1 MKWWHCYK
9 GNESGKLFIAYVFS
23 AWVSSVCKV
32 SLKCGSFIG
41 RSTWND
47 TQRRA
52 INSFGPVIVAVSSI
66 YFEKRAVVACL
77 ACKWVNRWNSQADPC
92 SLCNFPYRGQTIK
105 CHSIKALGRSRKPNS
120 HNSSPSRRFKNYS
133 NEKLNK
139 LWQCYLIP
147 MEELGNNEC
156 RFRTFRLILPFVNRN

>member
-1 MKWWHCYK
+1 MTLSQRQWKRKAVYCVCFLGVSQLCLQGVAEMWLFHWQVDVEGYTT
-9 GNESGKLFIAYVFS
+9 ES
-23 AWVSSVCKV
+23 
-32 SLKCGSFIG
+32 
-41 RSTWND
+41 
-47 TQRRA
+47 
-52 INSFGPVIVAVSSI
+52 NSFGPVIVAVSSI

-92 SLCNFPYRGQTIK
+92 APCNFPYRGQTIK
-105 CHSIKALGRSRKPNS
+105 CHSIKALGRSRKPSS
-120 HNSSPSRRFKNYS
+120 HNSSLSRRFKNYS